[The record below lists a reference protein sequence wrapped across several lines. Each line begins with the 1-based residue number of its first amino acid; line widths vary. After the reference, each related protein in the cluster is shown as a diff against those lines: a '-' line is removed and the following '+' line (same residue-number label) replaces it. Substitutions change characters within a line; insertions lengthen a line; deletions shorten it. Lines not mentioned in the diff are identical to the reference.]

1 MVKKLV
7 IGQFSTWVF
16 KYFLF
21 SYHAVISKNLR
32 SWKNVGAMSRSTL
45 YVAYCSELELLFR
58 GLTYNTQAT
67 MGGEGGLKFVH
78 HK

>member
-21 SYHAVISKNLR
+21 SYNAVISKNLR
-32 SWKNVGAMSRSTL
+32 SWRSVGAMSRSHSI
-45 YVAYCSELELLFR
+45 AYCSKLELLFR